1 MFEINKRIRELR
13 KELKLTQSKFGEKL
27 NVSRSVISNI
37 EYDNVDVETNQLL
50 LNSIIYTYGVNENW
64 LRTGEGKM
72 FSETRE
78 SYVDELCRR
87 LNLPEFGKR
96 ALLAY
101 LDLSSEE
108 QAAVEKYINAI
119 ISGTQNSDTEE
130 DESER
135 YIEISYTDARVSAG
149 FGDELEDYE
158 NWEKVSVP
166 LTPESKKADFIL
178 RVDGDSM
185 EPQYHDNDYILVR
198 KQPAVD
204 EGQIGVF
211 GHGGRGYVKKFGG
224 DRLIS
229 LNSKYPDIP
238 TNEDTKCFGLV
249 LGLTAIK

>member
-37 EYDNVDVETNQLL
+37 EYDNVDAETNQLL

-78 SYVDELCRR
+78 SYVDELCRK

-166 LTPESKKADFIL
+166 LTPESKKADFFSKNNRKNIL
-178 RVDGDSM
+178 R
-185 EPQYHDNDYILVR
+185 
-198 KQPAVD
+198 
-204 EGQIGVF
+204 
-211 GHGGRGYVKKFGG
+211 
-224 DRLIS
+224 
-229 LNSKYPDIP
+229 
-238 TNEDTKCFGLV
+238 GL
-249 LGLTAIK
+249 L

>member
-1 MFEINKRIRELR
+1 MYEINKRILQVRDSLE
-13 KELKLTQSKFGEKL
+13 LTQEAFGEKIG
-27 NVSRSVISNI
+27 VSRSVVKNI
-37 EYDNVDVETNQLL
+37 EYNKVDAESKPLYINT
-50 LNSIIYTYGVNENW
+50 ICKEYGVNENW
-64 LRTGEGKM
+64 LRTGEGNM

>member
-1 MFEINKRIRELR
+1 MEVNDRIKKLRE
-13 KELKLTQSKFGEKL
+13 ELKLSQTAFGERIG
-27 NVSRSVISNI
+27 VSRGVINNI
-37 EYDNVDVETNQLL
+37 DSHIVDAATKPLL
-50 LNSIIYTYGVNENW
+50 IKQICKEYGVNEQW
-64 LRTGEGKM
+64 LKTGEGDP

-101 LDLSSEE
+101 LDLSPEE

-130 DESER
+130 GESER

-149 FGDELEDYE
+149 FGEELEDYE

-249 LGLTAIK
+249 LGTTDIK